1 MYLTSPWMSSAG
13 HQMMMLRPLLLNFL
27 AAFCVLPDCVA
38 AAPASTAPVVCGR
51 PGRCTEAAG
60 LKAVNELHEVR

>member
-1 MYLTSPWMSSAG
+1 
-13 HQMMMLRPLLLNFL
+13 MMMLRPLLLNFL